1 MAKQTI
7 NVGSSSND
15 ATGDTLRGGAIK
27 INSNFTE
34 LYQNNDS
41 VFTRL
46 LAGSHITLS
55 KVGNNCTINA
65 IVTPYVLPTASTST
79 IGGVKV
85 DGSSITVN
93 GSGVISTSVYSL
105 PTASTSTIGGVKV
118 DGTTVTISN
127 GIISA
132 AAAYSLP
139 TASQSE
145 KGGVRVDGS
154 SILINNSGVISSVYT
169 LPIASTTALGGVKVD
184 GSSVTISNGIISAA
198 SAYLLPVASTTEL
211 GGVKVDNTTIT
222 ISNGIISAAAAYSL
236 PIATTTELGGVKVDG
251 TSIIIN
257 GSGVI
262 TSTLASSRTPV
273 SNTTTVIFPGSTVN
287 LTIVGYKGYALYKV
301 ETFSSAGSGGAWVRI
316 YTNSA
321 SRTSDASRLQ
331 TSDPSIQGILAEVI
345 TITNATVPITPGVF
359 GFSDEAVPTSNIQ
372 LAVTN
377 TSQVPCT
384 ITVTLT
390 LLPLE
395 I

>member
-79 IGGVKV
+79 IGGVTV

-139 TASQSE
+139 TASTSTI
-145 KGGVRVDGS
+145 GGVRVDGS
-154 SILINNSGVISSVYT
+154 SVVINNSGIISSVYT

-198 SAYLLPVASTTEL
+198 SAY
-211 GGVKVDNTTIT
+211 
-222 ISNGIISAAAAYSL
+222 SL
-236 PIATTTELGGVKVDG
+236 PIATTGSIGGVKVDG
-251 TSIIIN
+251 TTITVN
-257 GSGVI
+257 GSVTI
-262 TSTLASSRTPV
+262 SSIPASSRTPV

-301 ETFSSAGSGGAWVRI
+301 QTFSSAGSGGAWVRI

-377 TSQVPCT
+377 TSEVPCT

-390 LLPLE
+390 VVPLE

>member
-7 NVGSSSND
+7 NIGSSAND
-15 ATGDTLRGGAIK
+15 ATGDTLRSGAIK

-46 LAGSHITLS
+46 LPGSHITLS

-65 IVTPYVLPTASTST
+65 VVTPYVLPTASNST
-79 IGGVKV
+79 LGGVKV
-85 DGSSITVN
+85 DGSSITIN

-105 PTASTSTIGGVKV
+105 PTASNSTLGGVKIDGTTITISNGIISSASAYTLPTASNSTLGGVKVDGTSVTINNSGVISSVYTLPIANTTTLGGVKVDGSTITISSGVISSNSSYILPVASTTDLGGVKV

-127 GIISA
+127 GIIS
-132 AAAYSLP
+132 S
-139 TASQSE
+139 
-145 KGGVRVDGS
+145 
-154 SILINNSGVISSVYT
+154 
-169 LPIASTTALGGVKVD
+169 
-184 GSSVTISNGIISAA
+184 
-198 SAYLLPVASTTEL
+198 
-211 GGVKVDNTTIT
+211 
-222 ISNGIISAAAAYSL
+222 AAAYSL
-236 PIATTTELGGVKVDG
+236 PIATTSSLGGVKVDG
-251 TSIIIN
+251 TSITVD

-262 TSTLASSRTPV
+262 TSTLASSRVAV
-273 SNTTTVIFPGSTVN
+273 SNTTTVISPGSTVS

-301 ETFSSAGSGGAWVRI
+301 QTSSSAGSGGAWVRI
-316 YTNSA
+316 YTNAA
-321 SRTSDASRLQ
+321 SRTADSARLQ

-345 TITNATVPITPGVF
+345 TITNATVPITPGVI
-359 GFSDEAVPTSNIQ
+359 GFSDESVPTSNIE

-377 TSQVPCT
+377 TNQVPCT

-390 LLPLE
+390 VVPLE

>member
-79 IGGVKV
+79 IGGVTV

-132 AAAYSLP
+132 AS
-139 TASQSE
+139 
-145 KGGVRVDGS
+145 
-154 SILINNSGVISSVYT
+154 
-169 LPIASTTALGGVKVD
+169 
-184 GSSVTISNGIISAA
+184 
-198 SAYLLPVASTTEL
+198 
-211 GGVKVDNTTIT
+211 
-222 ISNGIISAAAAYSL
+222 AYSL
-236 PIATTTELGGVKVDG
+236 PIATTGSIGGVKVDG
-251 TSIIIN
+251 TTITVN
-257 GSGVI
+257 GSVTI
-262 TSTLASSRTPV
+262 SSIPASSRTPV

-301 ETFSSAGSGGAWVRI
+301 QTFSSAGSGGAWVRI

-377 TSQVPCT
+377 TSEVPCT

-390 LLPLE
+390 VVPLE